1 LLTGNTST
9 SAILQPQSQLTV
21 SSRFDRTQRSPASA
35 MPIGIVV
42 FSAGLVVAF
51 FLRASSIPTGISS
64 QHLFIACCFCLI
76 GAFSYLWASR
86 KLTVSSAVLVFIL
99 LTLPSLISAEDSRAA
114 GFRWFGW
121 VLVMATVGPL
131 FSNEIKLKLQVL
143 HWTRKL
149 LLIFAVGSLLLN
161 LFGIRLSGRGMFF
174 GLTGHTM
181 ILAPVCAL
189 AAIDLFCTQKHQR
202 PKWHVLLLVVCCV
215 TCIGA
220 GSRGAVIGM
229 AVGILTHVV
238 HRRQGFLVIAMAI
251 TALVAVGFVQSA
263 RSSDAV
269 ERDLEAGIYSELTAK
284 GTNDTR
290 GHLWAARLEEYMSS
304 PVIGVGFQQQRIYR
318 KDTDENF
325 LEPGSSYLAVL
336 SMTGTVGLIGFV
348 WLVVSL
354 FSSLFTSTSAVPTA
368 YQDLLRGWTA
378 FFAVHLIIEGYIFAC
393 GSLLCFLFWLTAGCS
408 MSLHSLGRRKQM
420 RDRTIVQ
427 MRAMQTLRK
436 QAAA

>member
-1 LLTGNTST
+1 
-9 SAILQPQSQLTV
+9 
-21 SSRFDRTQRSPASA
+21 
-35 MPIGIVV
+35 
-42 FSAGLVVAF
+42 
-51 FLRASSIPTGISS
+51 
-64 QHLFIACCFCLI
+64 
-76 GAFSYLWASR
+76 
-86 KLTVSSAVLVFIL
+86 
-99 LTLPSLISAEDSRAA
+99 
-114 GFRWFGW
+114 
-121 VLVMATVGPL
+121 
-131 FSNEIKLKLQVL
+131 
-143 HWTRKL
+143 
-149 LLIFAVGSLLLN
+149 
-161 LFGIRLSGRGMFF
+161 
-174 GLTGHTM
+174 
-181 ILAPVCAL
+181 
-189 AAIDLFCTQKHQR
+189 
-202 PKWHVLLLVVCCV
+202 
-215 TCIGA
+215 
-220 GSRGAVIGM
+220 M